1 MVPGMTE
8 RDRLA
13 VDASRLAWLADAT
26 LGPTHI
32 GIPAQGPTQASTARP
47 TLPIGIW
54 HRALSSARI
63 LGQRI
68 RLLKP
73 VTDGAPDGRATSPV
87 R

>member
-1 MVPGMTE
+1 MTE
-8 RDRLA
+8 RDHLA

-32 GIPAQGPTQASTARP
+32 GRPAQATPARP
-47 TLPIGIW
+47 PLLIGAW
-54 HRALSSARI
+54 RRARLSARI

-73 VTDGAPDGRATSPV
+73 APDGALSGRATSPV